1 MPITDK
7 VIGKYAA
14 KTIYGRNQRIP
25 LVREGTMI
33 RPSMLETMRRQGIT
47 WVWVLD
53 SLFPDLYV
61 REAVKNETLEVARKS
76 LEDTFQLVQMD
87 QRPSEKRAADLVASV
102 QAMVED
108 IISNRDVVANVSHL
122 RVWDNYT
129 FEHSV
134 HVAILTAIIAKHLKM
149 TPDQMTRIGV
159 GAILHDIGKLMVP
172 QEILQK
178 PATLTPEEM
187 DVIRQHPVLGWD
199 LVHEGFSSIMPTS
212 SIVVRQHH
220 ERLDG
225 SGYPDGRKG
234 DDIYLFSR
242 IVAAADVFD
251 ALRAERAYRPV
262 YTPRRIL
269 QTIREETGPKL
280 DPRAVEALLTH
291 VAIIPEGEIVRL
303 TNGLLGMVVTTNPGY
318 ALQPVVQVVAD
329 DRDQPV
335 EREMLDLKETPVE
348 VDCVLDDWPELV
360 EERVAARMSRHS
372 DAGSTE
378 ATAIGD

>member
-225 SGYPDGRKG
+225 SGYPNGIKG
-234 DDIYLFSR
+234 QEILLEAR
-242 IVAAADVFD
+242 IIAVADVVE
-251 ALRAERAYRPV
+251 AMASHRPYRPE
-262 YTPRRIL
+262 RGIDKAL
-269 QTIREETGPKL
+269 EEISQNRNRL
-280 DPRAVEALLTH
+280 YDPQVVEACLR
-291 VAIIPEGEIVRL
+291 IF
-303 TNGLLGMVVTTNPGY
+303 
-318 ALQPVVQVVAD
+318 
-329 DRDQPV
+329 
-335 EREMLDLKETPVE
+335 REKGFRFE
-348 VDCVLDDWPELV
+348 
-360 EERVAARMSRHS
+360 
-372 DAGSTE
+372 
-378 ATAIGD
+378 